1 MCTGRAAGI
10 WAVDLFSTTYFGE
23 IIIFEL
29 CKNQTFRIRC
39 TLMNPEQFLILVTHL
54 VSYVDYQMSPWNFS
68 IRIKINMIT
77 HGIWPILTKA
87 KCVILNVTDS
97 NICTIESKN
106 NRFINSF
113 IRIPICYDGSCKTNR
128 FLYNYL
134 NPLPSLNYIYIKP
147 KRKECA
153 LLESKT
159 VKIQILRIRFLKN
172 FESIFC
178 LHCKVRWLLHNVTR
192 EGNIVR

>member
-1 MCTGRAAGI
+1 MENNAISTLYTTWYCLLYGKYLESGKKRKTFFSVLLLKRRCLCITYDILYSLLWFFG
-10 WAVDLFSTTYFGE
+10 VPDLVV
-23 IIIFEL
+23 
-29 CKNQTFRIRC
+29 
-39 TLMNPEQFLILVTHL
+39 LIDGGAW
-54 VSYVDYQMSPWNFS
+54 YFS
-68 IRIKINMIT
+68 ILRAIT
-77 HGIWPILTKA
+77 KQL
-87 KCVILNVTDS
+87 
-97 NICTIESKN
+97 
-106 NRFINSF
+106 
-113 IRIPICYDGSCKTNR
+113 
-128 FLYNYL
+128 
-134 NPLPSLNYIYIKP
+134 KP